1 MSHLTKPAFFA
12 GVTILKVG
20 TALRPAT
27 PCFEKVRRRIV
38 DEFVLKLFIKYR
50 KTNKYLA
57 ACLACAVFAFLFA
70 IGFLAGLEFTEVSG
84 VVNEGVTTGTSEINP
99 ALASVHI
106 PAFGSIGKV
115 TALIAAVV
123 TVLLGWTVLLL
134 FKSMRSRRFIER
146 SNQLLKREIKKREK
160 VNADLKAVHKQFTT
174 ANGQLGGVLEGTND
188 LIVAIDCNYEFI
200 SFNRSYEEVIYDLFE
215 TRIQIGSNVL
225 DAQASFPEMQKRS
238 RELWDRALTGERFT
252 ADQVVQKSNGETVYY
267 ELSYTPLT
275 NEDKKIIG
283 ACQITRDVTDRILTS
298 EKLKQERDFV
308 SAAFDVSSSLVF
320 VLDREGR
327 IVRFNKA
334 CERVSGFEAE
344 EVLGRI
350 FWNVLIAAEDIQETK
365 SRLKKIGNE
374 QKPDEEWVSR
384 WITKDETLKLV
395 SWRASSILDENEG
408 IEYIVVTGIDI
419 TEKHEFETARN
430 RMLAILENSDD
441 FISISDVQGQIVY
454 LNRAGRFIL
463 GLTPDSDISQLRL
476 QSCHPD
482 WAREIIQT
490 EGIPSAVKYGSWL
503 GNTALQTI
511 DNVEIPTSH
520 MILSHKNIDG
530 GLEYISTVARNRT
543 SEQLLEDELAETRDT
558 AINATNLKSEFLAN
572 MSHEIRTPMNGIIGI
587 SELLAG
593 TPLDEEQSDY
603 VRSIAKS
610 GEALLTIVNDI
621 LDFSKIEAGK
631 LEFENKLFDLL
642 ETSEAVIELFAH
654 QAFQKNI
661 ELSLLLRKDVPSE
674 IKGDAGR
681 LRQVLTNLV
690 GNAVKFTKN
699 GEVSVRISIEEK
711 NLRFSVKDTGIGI
724 PASEQSVLF
733 TAFGQ
738 AESSI
743 AGKFGGTGLGLA
755 ISKQLVN
762 LMGGEI
768 GFSSTAGEGS
778 EFYFSIPF
786 STIGSEGKPV
796 YSDLRGSAPERI
808 LVLNNHDTT
817 RNALLYQLKAMGLSA
832 EESSSSKA
840 AMDLLLS
847 AAALNE
853 PFGGLIV
860 DIDLPYTDG
869 ITFAEEVRKD
879 PKLRATAIV
888 LLLNAD
894 DRANYGLA
902 KRAGIERFI
911 FKPVKMSSIV
921 KSLIGKFTD
930 SSPSLFENP
939 LVRNSGPLPKTQQP
953 QVISPDMN
961 SQNTRILIAEDNLVN
976 QKVILSQVSKLG
988 YNVDLVENGQEALDA
1003 LALKDYALVLMD
1015 CQMPEMDGFE
1025 ATARIRANEV
1035 ETGTRI
1041 PIIAVTAHAITG
1053 DRERCIAQ
1061 GMDDYISKP
1070 TDQKTLREVLGK
1082 WAPVEVT
1089 SIPDGQQTENPPANA
1104 HASKLL
1110 NGISEEENIR
1120 TRLNELA
1127 EVCGQDVV
1135 DECIDLFMVDTA
1147 AAIANI
1153 EQAFDDSETEQ
1164 IIREAHKL
1172 KGSAANMGATRLPR
1186 VCQTV
1191 MELAEEGEIGK
1202 VEILLK
1208 QIKGE
1213 YRFLTPLYKR
1223 IRLGEAVRDS
1233 EELLMTR

>member
-1 MSHLTKPAFFA
+1 MS
-12 GVTILKVG
+12 
-20 TALRPAT
+20 
-27 PCFEKVRRRIV
+27 
-38 DEFVLKLFIKYR
+38 KLLIKYR
-50 KTNKYLA
+50 KTNRLFA
-57 ACLACAVFAFLFA
+57 AGFASAVVAFLFA
-70 IGFLAGLEFTEVSG
+70 AGFLAGFEFSEMSG
-84 VVNEGVTTGTSEINP
+84 VVLEGSAAGAAESSP

-106 PAFGSIGKV
+106 PAFGNIGKV
-115 TALIAAVV
+115 TAVIAAIV
-123 TVLLGWTVLLL
+123 TVLLGWTVILL
-134 FKSMRSRRFIER
+134 FKSMLSRRFIER
-146 SNQLLKREIKKREK
+146 SNRLLKREIEK
-160 VNADLKAVHKQFTT
+160 GEKINADLKAVHKQFAA
-174 ANGQLGGVLEGTND
+174 ANGQLGGLLEGTSD
-188 LIVAIDCNYEFI
+188 LIVAIDRNYDFI
-200 SFNRSYEEVIYDLFE
+200 SFNRSYEEVIYDLFDS
-215 TRIQIGSNVL
+215 RIQAGSNL
-225 DAQASFPEMQKRS
+225 LESQALFPEMQKRS
-238 RELWDRALTGERFT
+238 KELWERAFTGEKYT
-252 ADQVVQKSNGETVYY
+252 ANQVVQKSNGETVYF
-267 ELSYTPLT
+267 ELSYNPLR
-275 NEDKKIIG
+275 NETGKIIG
-283 ACQITRDVTDRILTS
+283 ACQITRDVTERILTA

-334 CERVSGFEAE
+334 SERVSGFKAE
-344 EVLGRI
+344 EVMGRI

-365 SRLKKIGNE
+365 SRLRKIGSE
-374 QKPDEEWVSR
+374 QYPEEEWVSR
-384 WITKDETLKLV
+384 WITKDELLKLV
-395 SWRASSILDENEG
+395 SWRASCILDENDG

-463 GLTPDSDISQLRL
+463 GLMPDSDISQLRL

-482 WAREIIQT
+482 WAGEIIQS

-503 GNTALQTI
+503 GNTALKTV

-520 MILSHKNIDG
+520 MILSHKNADG
-530 GLEYISTVARNRT
+530 GLDYISTVARNRT
-543 SEQLLEDELAETRDT
+543 SEQLLEEELAETRDT
-558 AINATNLKSEFLAN
+558 AIQATNLKSEFLAN

-587 SELLAG
+587 SELLSG
-593 TPLDEEQSDY
+593 TPLDDEQRDY
-603 VRSIAKS
+603 VRSITKS

-631 LEFENKLFDLL
+631 LEFENKLFDLR
-642 ETSEAVIELFAH
+642 ETSEAVLELFAH
-654 QAFQKNI
+654 QAFQKNN
-661 ELSLLLRKDVPSE
+661 ELSLLLLKDVPSE

-699 GEVSVRISIEEK
+699 GEVSVRISVEEK
-711 NLRFSVKDTGIGI
+711 NLRFSIKDTGIGI
-724 PASEQSVLF
+724 PESEQSVLF

-755 ISKQLVN
+755 ISKQLVS

-768 GFSSTAGEGS
+768 GFSSIAGEGS
-778 EFYFSIPF
+778 EFFFSIPF
-786 STIGSEGKPV
+786 STAGSECKPI
-796 YSDLRGSAPERI
+796 YNDLRGSAPERI
-808 LVLNNHDTT
+808 LVLNENDTT
-817 RNALLYQLKAMGLSA
+817 RTALLYQLKSMGLGA
-832 EESSSSKA
+832 EESSSPKA
-840 AMDLLLS
+840 AMDMLLS
-847 AAALNE
+847 AASLNE
-853 PFGGLIV
+853 PFDGLIV
-860 DIDLPYTDG
+860 DIELPNTDG
-869 ITFAEEVRKD
+869 ITFSEDVRND
-879 PKLRATAIV
+879 PKLRSTAIV

-902 KRAGIERFI
+902 KRAGIDRFI

-921 KSLIGKFTD
+921 RSLVGTFSD

-939 LVRNSGPLPKTQQP
+939 VLRNTTGTVETVKAENNSH
-953 QVISPDMN
+953 DMN
-961 SQNTRILIAEDNLVN
+961 SQNIRILIAEDNLVN

-988 YNVDLVENGQEALDA
+988 FNVDLVENGQEALDA

-1025 ATARIRANEV
+1025 ATSRIRANEV
-1035 ETGTRI
+1035 DTGTRI
-1041 PIIAVTAHAITG
+1041 PIIAVTAHAIAG
-1053 DRERCIAQ
+1053 DRERCIAH

-1082 WAPVEVT
+1082 WAPTVT
-1089 SIPDGQQTENPPANA
+1089 KSEDDSQQEPAPANNG
-1104 HASKLL
+1104 HANAIL
-1110 NGISEEENIR
+1110 NGVSEEQNIR
-1120 TRLNELA
+1120 IRLEELG
-1127 EVCGQDVV
+1127 EVCGKELV
-1135 DECIDLFMVDTA
+1135 DECIDLFMVDAA

-1153 EQAFDDSETEQ
+1153 ERAFDDGETEQ

-1191 MELAEEGEIGK
+1191 MELAEEGELSK
-1202 VEILLK
+1202 VGILLK

-1223 IRLGEAVRDS
+1223 IRIGDGVQHS
-1233 EELLMTR
+1233 ELLLTTQ